1 MTDAKRE
8 RPRERYR
15 VIVAD
20 PPWAFDD
27 KLTMSDVA
35 RGAEANYGTMSMGAI
50 AGLPVMQWA
59 EQDALIA
66 VWCPSSLFLSG
77 MQIVSGW
84 GFEPKQIYT
93 WVKTSKTGLAFGMG
107 RYFRNCT
114 EHAIVATRGKLSKLI
129 VSKSERCASQS
140 PALPHS
146 QKPEDLQNALDRML
160 PSGLRLEMFARR
172 SRYGW
177 RCVGNEC
184 PDTPGQDIRTWQPP
198 EVQP

>member
-1 MTDAKRE
+1 MTG
-8 RPRERYR
+8 PNVRERYR

-50 AGLPVMQWA
+50 AGLNVSAWA
-59 EQDALIA
+59 LPDSLIA
-66 VWCPSSLFLSG
+66 VWCPSSLFFDG
-77 MQIVSGW
+77 MQIVKGW

-114 EHAIVATRGKLSKLI
+114 EHAIIATRGKVSKL
-129 VSKSERCASQS
+129 VLSKSERCASQS

-146 QKPEDLQNALDRML
+146 RKPEDMQDALERMM
-160 PSGLRLEMFARR
+160 PGPYLEMFARR
-172 SRYGW
+172 TRPGW
-177 RCVGNEC
+177 VCVGNEC
-184 PDTPGQDIRTWQPP
+184 PDTPGQDIRTWEPR
-198 EVQP
+198 EVRA